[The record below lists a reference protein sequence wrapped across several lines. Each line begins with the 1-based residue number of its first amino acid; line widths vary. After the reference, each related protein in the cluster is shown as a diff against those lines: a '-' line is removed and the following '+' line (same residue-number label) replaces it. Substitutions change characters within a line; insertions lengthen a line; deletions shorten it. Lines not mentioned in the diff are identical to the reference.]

1 MDKQFLI
8 FAPCPL
14 GVEELLVAEIAAH
27 GGVDVAHGP
36 ALVTARGDLAM
47 AYRLSLWSRLASR
60 LLLRL
65 GEWPAAETRSLY
77 DAMFAFPFEE
87 HLDTSHTFAFDV
99 TLTGGAKSQNSQ
111 YLARLAKD
119 GLADRFRERSGGRP
133 VVDTERPALRF
144 HLHWDGARVSL
155 SLDLGGA
162 LHRRGYRLAAGEAP
176 MKENLAAAVVL
187 LTGFAENRLPRVVL
201 DPCCG
206 SGAILIEAA
215 MIAGDIAPGL
225 SRSSY
230 GFLAWKKHR
239 ADIWQEVVDEASRR
253 ETAGEQK
260 EWPLFFGFDAD
271 EQAVAAARKNIE
283 RAGLSERI
291 VIERRELAHLQN
303 PCPAEKD
310 GLLLSNLP
318 YGERLGEE
326 TIISHL
332 YRAFGRIAQSRFP
345 GWRLAALIA
354 KAELTDSFSI
364 PWRRKWPLHNGAIPC
379 RLLTGIAEDLPS
391 PFRWRLEPWDDDN
404 QFARRL
410 RKNLTKM
417 LAWAEKQGVF
427 CFRVYDRDLPD
438 YNFSIDLY
446 EKWVLIN
453 EYAPPAHID
462 AQEAEERFS
471 LAKRIVRKILSLHS
485 DRLFVRRRQRQKGKA
500 QYQRQSGPEQ
510 RARYREVREG
520 NCRLLVNL
528 SDYLDTGLF
537 LDHRPLR
544 LRIASE
550 ARGKRFLNLFA
561 YSGAATAQA
570 AMGGA
575 VATTSVDLSEKYLS
589 WARMNLAVNGL
600 SLAKHRFI
608 AADCRAWLEED
619 TGLYDLI
626 FLDPPTFANSK
637 KKGLVFD
644 IQRGHG
650 ELLTLA
656 MRRLAQNG
664 VLFFST
670 NFRDF
675 VLDARLSERFAMR
688 EITRETIPFD
698 FARNPKIHRVWE
710 AREST

>member
-14 GVEELLVAEIAAH
+14 GVEELLAAEVVAH
-27 GGVDVAHGP
+27 GGADVSHSP
-36 ALVTARGDLAM
+36 ALVTARGDLAT
-47 AYRLSLWSRLASR
+47 AYRLCLWSRLASR

-65 GEWPAAETRSLY
+65 GEWPVSETRSIY
-77 DAMFAFPFEE
+77 EAMLAFPFEE
-87 HLDTSHTFAFDV
+87 HLEAKDTFAFAV
-99 TLTGGAKSQNSQ
+99 TLAEGAKGQNSQ

-119 GLADRFRERSGGRP
+119 GLADRFRERHGLRP
-133 VVDTERPALRF
+133 MVDAERPALRF

-176 MKENLAAAVVL
+176 MKENLAAAVTL
-187 LTGFAENRLPRVVL
+187 LAGFAEESLPRVVL

-206 SGAILIEAA
+206 SATILIEAA
-215 MIAGDIAPGL
+215 MIAGDVAPGL
-225 SRSSY
+225 SRPAY
-230 GFLAWKKHR
+230 GFFAWKKHR
-239 ADIWQEVVDEASRR
+239 ADIWQELVDEAIRR
-253 ETAGEQK
+253 EAAGEEK

-271 EQAVAAARKNIE
+271 EQAVAAARHNIE
-283 RAGLSERI
+283 RAGFGGRI
-291 VIERRELAHLQN
+291 VIERRELAHLPN
-303 PCPAEKD
+303 PCPAEKN
-310 GLLLSNLP
+310 GLLVSNLP
-318 YGERLGEE
+318 YGQRLEE
-326 TIISHL
+326 EAIISHL
-332 YRAFGRIAQSRFP
+332 YRAFGRIAQSRFS

-354 KAELTDSFSI
+354 KAELTDSFAI
-364 PWRRKWPLHNGAIPC
+364 PWRQKWPLHNGAIPC
-379 RLLTGIAEDLPS
+379 RLLTGVAAEEPPS
-391 PFRWRLEPWDDDN
+391 PFRWRFEPPDDDN
-404 QFARRL
+404 QFAHRL
-410 RKNLTKM
+410 RKNLIKM
-417 LAWAEKQGVF
+417 LAWAEKQGVS

-438 YNFSIDLY
+438 YNFSVDFY

-462 AQEAEERFS
+462 AKEAEERFS
-471 LAKRIVRKILSLHS
+471 LAKRIIRKMLSLHS
-485 DRLFVRRRQRQKGKA
+485 DRLFVRRRLRQKGKA

-544 LRIASE
+544 LRLASE
-550 ARGKRFLNLFA
+550 APGKRFLNLFA

-575 VATTSVDLSEKYLS
+575 AATTSVDLSEKYLS
-589 WARMNLAVNGL
+589 WARMNLAANGL
-600 SLAKHRFI
+600 ALAKHRFI
-608 AADCRAWLEED
+608 AADCRAWLQED

-637 KKGLVFD
+637 KKGLLFD

-656 MRRLAQNG
+656 MCRLAPG
-664 VLFFST
+664 GLLFFST

-675 VLDARLSERFAMR
+675 VLDAGLSERFAMR
-688 EITRETIPFD
+688 ELTRETIPFD

-710 AREST
+710 VRQR